1 MELMPEYIP
10 HPINK
15 SITNIKRKGMH
26 RKRRSFIQKELFS
39 GGNAEI
45 LIFKTFNFYI
55 FDEVRM
61 VFSVSFSF

>member
-1 MELMPEYIP
+1 M
-10 HPINK
+10 
-15 SITNIKRKGMH
+15 KRKGMH

-55 FDEVRM
+55 FDEVQNG
-61 VFSVSFSF
+61 VFSLF